1 MSFVNRGEWDEQLLK
16 LRQSLED
23 AVAEAGSLTDA
34 RVLRISSLLDQAVVA
49 QLRGQ
54 LNGDG

>member
-1 MSFVNRGEWDEQLLK
+1 MSFVNKYEWEELLLK

-23 AVAEAGSLTDA
+23 AVAEAGSLTDV

-54 LNGDG
+54 LNVKG